1 MSLPEIFIPTTEIEL
16 TDWLRSR
23 GSGAGPAVT
32 GQGNPDPDSALPGI
46 SGTSGLTIVSTTRL
60 AEVAS
65 FRPRDLTIEVGAGL
79 RLQRLRELLEENGL
93 WIPAAGI
100 GAARSIG
107 GWIAASSPAVWDAA
121 YGPVRRQLL
130 GCRVTA
136 PDGRE
141 LTWGRAV
148 MKNVAGYDFPRL
160 MAGSRGRLG
169 VLTRVTVRLWPRPE
183 AISAWVIRGDTQRFM
198 LDSTEADAVA
208 WKWTRNEGACVTAM
222 FVGSAKS
229 VLRRERALATRVRAS
244 GAQILEAGT
253 DGESAGGNAVLRT
266 GPVVCRLTAG
276 RSGLPALFEGL
287 GRWDNPGLTAIEA
300 IPDSGSVLVFLDPD
314 RSGPGPVRLLQSQ
327 FLPPDSRAVGTL
339 DRRVEIGIERGTP
352 PEHEA
357 VAELRD
363 PATRAIERKIERA
376 LGAWPR
382 AWQADYL

>member
-1 MSLPEIFIPTTEIEL
+1 
-16 TDWLRSR
+16 
-23 GSGAGPAVT
+23 
-32 GQGNPDPDSALPGI
+32 
-46 SGTSGLTIVSTTRL
+46 L

-79 RLQRLRELLEENGL
+79 RLQRLRELVEENGL

-100 GAARSIG
+100 GADRSIG

-169 VLTRVTVRLWPRPE
+169 ILTRVTVRLWPRPE
-183 AISAWVIRGDTQRFM
+183 AISAWVIRGDVQRFM
-198 LDSTEADAVA
+198 LESTEADAVA
-208 WKWTRNEGACVTAM
+208 WKWTRSEGVCVTAM

-244 GAQILEAGT
+244 GAQIREVGT
-253 DGESAGGNAVLRT
+253 DGESADGKALLR
-266 GPVVCRLTAG
+266 PRSVVCRLTAG
-276 RSGLPALFEGL
+276 RRGLRALFDGL
-287 GRWDNPGLTAIEA
+287 VQWNDPGLTSLEA
-300 IPDSGSVLVFLDPD
+300 IPDSGSILVFLDPD
-314 RSGPGPVRLLQSQ
+314 SSVPGPVHLLQSQ
-327 FLPPDSRAVGTL
+327 FLPPDSRAGGSL
-339 DRRVEIGIERGTP
+339 DRRTEIGIERGAP

-357 VAELRD
+357 AAELRD
-363 PATRAIERKIERA
+363 PAMKAIERTIERA

>member
-1 MSLPEIFIPTTEIEL
+1 MSLPELFIPATEVEL
-16 TDWLRSR
+16 SNWLRSR
-23 GSGAGPAVT
+23 APEAGPVVT
-32 GQGNPDPDSALPGI
+32 GQGNPDPDSALPGTD
-46 SGTSGLTIVSTTRL
+46 GTSELTIVSTSRL

-65 FRPRDLTIEVGAGL
+65 FRPRDLTIEVGAGI
-79 RLQRLRELLEENGL
+79 RMQRFREIVEEEGL

-136 PDGRE
+136 PDGRD

-148 MKNVAGYDFPRL
+148 MKNVAGYDIPRL

-183 AISAWVIRGDTQRFM
+183 AISAWVIRGDYQQFM
-198 LDSTEADAVA
+198 LESTEADAVA

-229 VLRRERALATRVRAS
+229 VQRRERALATRVRAS
-244 GAQILEAGT
+244 GAEILEVDAG
-253 DGESAGGNAVLRT
+253 GESAGGNAVLRP
-266 GPVVCRLTAG
+266 GSVVCRLTPG
-276 RSGLPALFEGL
+276 RRCLPALFDGL
-287 GRWDNPGLTAIEA
+287 VRCDDPGLTAIEA
-300 IPDSGSVLVFLDPD
+300 IPDSGSILVFLDPGSGGIAPLHELQTHIS
-314 RSGPGPVRLLQSQ
+314 RS
-327 FLPPDSRAVGTL
+327 DSRSVGTFE
-339 DRRVEIGIERGTP
+339 RRPEIGIERGGP
-352 PEHEA
+352 FEHELA
-357 VAELRD
+357 AELRD
-363 PATRAIERKIERA
+363 PGMKAIESRIERA
-376 LGAWPR
+376 LDAWPR